1 MNLVIVESPA
11 KAKTINKYLGDNY
24 TVLASYGHIRDLPS
38 KNGSVDPENKFQM
51 EWEIDSF
58 SKKYLKEIT
67 DVAKD
72 SDKIILATDPDR
84 EGEAIAWHVKEFL
97 DEKKILKDKKIER
110 VVFNEITK
118 KAVIN
123 GIENPRSLEG
133 QLVDAYMAR
142 RALDYLV
149 GFNIS
154 PILWTKLPGSKSAG
168 RVQSVALR
176 LLTEREHEIEVFNP
190 EEFWTINVNFITSS
204 KNILTSSISELNG
217 EKIEKFSFRNKEDV
231 NNAISKIKEKKYS
244 IKDITS
250 KIYTRNPS
258 GPFTT
263 STLQQSASSKLGFG
277 ASRTMQI
284 AQRLYQGI
292 EIDGDTKGLI
302 TYMRTDGTNISK
314 EAIPLFR
321 KYIEENYGDDYLPEQ
336 ANNYSG
342 KKAKN
347 AQEAHEA
354 IRPTEIKNSPESIKK
369 YLSTDQYKL
378 YDLIW
383 SRALSSQMQP
393 AKFDRKTILITSE
406 DGKNILK
413 SSGSTVKFDGFLK
426 LQKIDENDDEK
437 ILPEVSK
444 GPIEIKEFNDEQ
456 HFTQPPPRFS
466 EASLVKKLE
475 ELGIGRPSTYASIIS
490 VISNRG
496 YADIVNKRFFPT
508 DRGKLLSAFLEKLF
522 SRYVDYDF
530 TAKLE
535 DQLDDITSG
544 KENWIKVLD
553 QFWIDFNKNV
563 LNVKEKRTREV
574 LDLLNDSLGKLIFD
588 TDENGKIDRKCKL
601 CQTGELS
608 LKNSFR
614 GGAFIGCSGYPECK
628 FTRPLSKIKASQQ
641 VNLAEPKLIG
651 KNDIGK
657 DIYLKNGRFGP
668 YLQYELS
675 DEEIEN
681 IKKPKT
687 KTKKKKKEESNFK
700 NVSIPKG
707 LDIEN
712 VDLDKAK
719 YLCSLPKII
728 GKHPDLDKDITI
740 NVGRFGPYLKCD
752 NKSARLESIDE
763 LFNIGLNRAITLISE
778 AKPGRISSSIIKD
791 LGEHPEDKKPV
802 RIMKGQYGPYIK
814 YKSLNATIPEEKDP
828 AELTMEEAL
837 ILIEKRKEYDRSKKR
852 KKKMK
857 LLIFIILILNLCLST
872 SFSAEK
878 KDCSKF
884 KKFSKNHIACKASNL
899 KAGTKN
905 TAGKIKN
912 KTGNILK
919 VTTGIFKKN

>member
-11 KAKTINKYLGDNY
+11 KAKTINKYLGKDY

-38 KNGSVDPENKFQM
+38 KNGSVDPENKFKM
-51 EWEIDSF
+51 IWEVDSF

-204 KNILTSSISELNG
+204 KNILTSSIFELNG
-217 EKIEKFSFRNKEDV
+217 EKIEKFSFRNKEDI

-250 KIYTRNPS
+250 KIYTRNPL

-413 SSGSTVKFDGFLK
+413 SSGSTIKFDGFLK

-544 KENWIKVLD
+544 KENWIKVLN

-563 LNVKEKRTREV
+563 SNVKEKRTREV
-574 LDLLNDSLGKLIFD
+574 LDLLNESLGKLIFD

-651 KNDIGK
+651 KNDTGK
-657 DIYLKNGRFGP
+657 NIYLKNGRFGP
-668 YLQYELS
+668 YLQYELN

-719 YLCSLPKII
+719 YLCSLPKVI
-728 GKHPDLDKDITI
+728 GKHPDLEKDITI

-752 NKSARLESIDE
+752 NKSARLESIEE

-837 ILIEKRKEYDRSKKR
+837 ILIEKRREYDRNKKN
-852 KKKMK
+852 KKK
-857 LLIFIILILNLCLST
+857 
-872 SFSAEK
+872 
-878 KDCSKF
+878 
-884 KKFSKNHIACKASNL
+884 
-899 KAGTKN
+899 
-905 TAGKIKN
+905 
-912 KTGNILK
+912 
-919 VTTGIFKKN
+919 